1 MCFKPPWGQ
10 IFDTVC
16 WTMWKVECQTVWQ
29 TVIIFCPDALSA
41 VIRGS
46 NFWESQKSSLYC
58 KQLMAWKWVSFVM
71 LMICHWM
78 LFEAQDRLF
87 RASSTGIIYSW
98 SCAAL
103 CFLAISPV
111 LKDVWPVLKCL
122 WSAGGTFSC
131 SGKERCQK
139 GAQHQCW
146 SRALQLD
153 AEWAWGTLDFLSFRT
168 MPWLFAEIAKRN

>member
-29 TVIIFCPDALSA
+29 TVIIFCPDALSV

-78 LFEAQDRLF
+78 LFEAQDRWF

-98 SCAAL
+98 SCLAL
-103 CFLAISPV
+103 RFLAISLMPKNIYGRYWIALGLLV
-111 LKDVWPVLKCL
+111 VPSVALVRIHVSGEPQR
-122 WSAGGTFSC
+122 SADPG
-131 SGKERCQK
+131 
-139 GAQHQCW
+139 
-146 SRALQLD
+146 
-153 AEWAWGTLDFLSFRT
+153 LSS
-168 MPWLFAEIAKRN
+168 

>member
-58 KQLMAWKWVSFVM
+58 KQLMGWKWVSFVM

-78 LFEAQDRLF
+78 LFEAQNWLL
-87 RASSTGIIYSW
+87 RASSIPIIYCW
-98 SCAAL
+98 SL
-103 CFLAISPV
+103 CGSMLSCIEPV
-111 LKDVWPVLKCL
+111 LKDTWSVLKFI
-122 WSAGGTFSC
+122 WSAGGIFRC
-131 SGKERCQK
+131 SDTNRCQWQ
-139 GAQHQCW
+139 APQECW
-146 SRALQLD
+146 SWTFQLD
-153 AEWAWGTLDFLSFRT
+153 AE
-168 MPWLFAEIAKRN
+168 